1 MKALVLG
8 ASSEAIHA
16 IQVARQRGYHVV
28 ALDGNPEA
36 PGLASADE
44 SAVIDISD
52 SDAVASYVGAD
63 IPACI
68 LPVPIGR
75 ALVATGE
82 LNDRWGLVGISRA
95 TAELCTDKYS
105 FSQVLRPLGLRSAT
119 CYLAEE
125 VLASPNLLEEMDL
138 PLVVKPRFG
147 SGSRGVSLV
156 SSHEEAF
163 SLLKEGDILEEAL
176 PGTEYGFDG
185 LVHEGRLTPL
195 LLRKKVNTPPPVCQC
210 VGYQALSR
218 DDPAFFAVVSLI
230 DRIVF
235 AIGLNEGLLHADVM
249 FDGKCASVIELSG
262 RPSGHCIHSHLVPL
276 ATGFDPIELFL
287 SCCVEGEELPIP
299 GKVRPMYMGFFD
311 LGEGVVRK
319 MPSQDQLMRRFGEFE
334 YQVSFN
340 VGDRLGKTLDGGV
353 TKRGHFI
360 IPGSGESALRNAKD
374 LLNMFEIGPS

>member
-16 IQVARQRGYHVV
+16 IQVAQQRGYYVV
-28 ALDGNPEA
+28 ALDGDPEA
-36 PGLASADE
+36 LGLTSADE

-52 SDAVASYVGAD
+52 PDAVARYVGND

-82 LNDRWGLVGISRA
+82 LNDRWGLAGISRA

-105 FSQVLRPLGLRSAT
+105 FSQTLKPLGLRSAT
-119 CYLAEE
+119 CYLAED
-125 VLASPNLLEEMDL
+125 VRSSSSLLEEMAL

-163 SLLKEGDILEEAL
+163 SLLKEGDIVEEAL
-176 PGTEYGFDG
+176 PGFEYGFDG
-185 LVHEGRLTPL
+185 LVHGGRLAPL

-210 VGYQALSR
+210 VGYQALTR
-218 DDPAFFAVVSLI
+218 DDPAYYAVVPLI
-230 DRIVF
+230 DRVIS
-235 AIGLNEGLLHADVM
+235 AIGLNDGLLHADVM
-249 FDGKCASVIELSG
+249 FDGNCASVIELSG

-276 ATGFDPIELFL
+276 ATGLDPIELFL
-287 SCCVEGEELPIP
+287 SCCVEGEELPAL
-299 GKVRPMYMGFFD
+299 GEARPMYMGFFD

-319 MPSQDQLMRRFGEFE
+319 MPSQERLMRRFGELE
-334 YQVSFN
+334 YQVCFSI
-340 VGDRLGKTLDGGV
+340 GDRLGKTLDGGV
-353 TKRGHFI
+353 TQRGHFI
-360 IPGSGESALRNAKD
+360 IPGSGEDALRNAKD
-374 LLNMFEIGPS
+374 LLNMFEIDPS

>member
-16 IQVARQRGYHVV
+16 IQVAQQRGYYVV

-36 PGLASADE
+36 PGLARADE

-299 GKVRPMYMGFFD
+299 GEVRPMYMGFFD